1 MPNLTFSELSGSCV
15 EKVKILDVRIDP
27 EPALIYLVSTRSMQV
42 LGSASPAL
50 TDLEISY
57 RAALREG

>member
-15 EKVKILDVRIDP
+15 EKVKILDVRIDL
-27 EPALIYLVSTRSMQV
+27 ELALIYLVPTRSTQV

-57 RAALREG
+57 RGALREG